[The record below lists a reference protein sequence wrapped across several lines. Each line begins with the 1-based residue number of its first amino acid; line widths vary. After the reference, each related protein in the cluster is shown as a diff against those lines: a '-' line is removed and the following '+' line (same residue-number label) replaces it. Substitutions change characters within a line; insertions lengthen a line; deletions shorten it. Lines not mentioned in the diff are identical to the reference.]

1 MYKNPSD
8 WAFVSRAE
16 CQTIVDYLPF
26 IQYEEIK
33 KESNEIDP
41 ELAPQPLNVVIKKNR
56 SNEALLEIIGD
67 EMNHAIIALFECA
80 KLLGIK
86 IPMDNFPKDLPFKE

>member
-41 ELAPQPLNVVIKKNR
+41 EVVPQLSNVVIKKNR

>member
-1 MYKNPSD
+1 MSKNPSD

-33 KESNEIDP
+33 KESM
-41 ELAPQPLNVVIKKNR
+41 ELDSEAVPQLANVVIKKTH
-56 SNEALLEIIGD
+56 SNEVLLEIIGD
-67 EMNHAIIALFECA
+67 EMNHVIIALFECA

>member
-1 MYKNPSD
+1 MSKNPAD

-33 KESNEIDP
+33 KESIEVDSESIPSSINF
-41 ELAPQPLNVVIKKNR
+41 VVKKTH

>member
-1 MYKNPSD
+1 MSKNPAD

-33 KESNEIDP
+33 KESTLIDSEIIP
-41 ELAPQPLNVVIKKNR
+41 SSVNFAIKKTH

-67 EMNHAIIALFECA
+67 EMNHAIVALFECA

>member
-26 IQYEEIK
+26 IQYEEYAQAWQIVN
-33 KESNEIDP
+33 KEN
-41 ELAPQPLNVVIKKNR
+41 
-56 SNEALLEIIGD
+56 
-67 EMNHAIIALFECA
+67 
-80 KLLGIK
+80 
-86 IPMDNFPKDLPFKE
+86 

>member
-1 MYKNPSD
+1 MFKNPSD

-33 KESNEIDP
+33 KESNEIDSEAVP
-41 ELAPQPLNVVIKKNR
+41 QLANVVIKKTH
-56 SNEALLEIIGD
+56 SNEVLLEIIGD

>member
-1 MYKNPSD
+1 MSKNPSD

-16 CQTIVDYLPF
+16 CQTITDYLPF

-33 KESNEIDP
+33 KESTLIDFEAVP
-41 ELAPQPLNVVIKKNR
+41 QLANVVIKKTH
-56 SNEALLEIIGD
+56 SNEVLLEIIGD

>member
-1 MYKNPSD
+1 MSKNPSD

-41 ELAPQPLNVVIKKNR
+41 EAVPQLANVVIKKNR

>member
-1 MYKNPSD
+1 MHKNPSD

-41 ELAPQPLNVVIKKNR
+41 KLFLN
-56 SNEALLEIIGD
+56 
-67 EMNHAIIALFECA
+67 
-80 KLLGIK
+80 
-86 IPMDNFPKDLPFKE
+86 

>member
-1 MYKNPSD
+1 MSKNPSN

-33 KESNEIDP
+33 KESIEVDSEAVPYLVNF
-41 ELAPQPLNVVIKKNR
+41 VVKKTR